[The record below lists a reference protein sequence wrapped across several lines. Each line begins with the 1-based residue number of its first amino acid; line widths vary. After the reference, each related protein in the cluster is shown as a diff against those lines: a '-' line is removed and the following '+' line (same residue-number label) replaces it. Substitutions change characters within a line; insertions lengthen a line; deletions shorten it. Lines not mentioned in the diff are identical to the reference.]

1 MKKKVN
7 RHNHKSDCDTM
18 RPEYDFSGGVRGKY
32 ASRFP
37 KDTIA
42 VVLDPDVAEIFPDA
56 KSVND
61 ALRALGHIIR
71 DRPPKTRQR
80 RSTG

>member
-1 MKKKVN
+1 MKKKVT
-7 RHNHKSDCDTM
+7 RHNLRSDRDTM
-18 RPEYDFSGGVRGKY
+18 RPEHDFLQAVRGKY

-37 KDTIA
+37 KKTIA
-42 VVLDPDVAEIFPDA
+42 VVLDPDVAEMFPDA

-71 DRPPKTRQR
+71 NRPPKTGQR
-80 RSTG
+80 RPAG

>member
-1 MKKKVN
+1 MKKKVKRQN
-7 RHNHKSDCDTM
+7 RKSDRDTM
-18 RPEYDFSGGVRGKY
+18 RPEYDFSQGIRGKY

-56 KSVND
+56 K
-61 ALRALGHIIR
+61 
-71 DRPPKTRQR
+71 
-80 RSTG
+80 

>member
-1 MKKKVN
+1 MKKKVKRQN
-7 RHNHKSDCDTM
+7 RKSDRDTM
-18 RPEYDFSGGVRGKY
+18 RPEYDFSQGIRGKY

-71 DRPPKTRQR
+71 DRPPKTGQR
-80 RSTG
+80 RSSG